1 MRLTLGH
8 SPDSDD
14 AFMFYGLAAGLVD
27 TEGLQFEHILADIQ
41 SLNDWAR
48 EGRIDCTAI
57 SVHAYSYVRERYAIL
72 RHGASIGDGYG
83 PMVVSREPM
92 TLADAAV
99 RGIAVPGLLTSAFLA
114 LSIRLGAPFCHQVL
128 PFDEILPAVASG
140 AVSAGLLIHEGQL
153 THRESGVQLIEDL
166 GAWWKTDTGLPL
178 PLGVNTIRRELPTD
192 VQVRA
197 SRVLRR
203 SIEYGLA
210 HRSPALSHAMQ
221 YARGLETQ
229 VADRF
234 VGMYVNEL
242 TVEMGEQGMEAI
254 RLLLAR
260 GTAAGLVPD
269 AGDIDFVE

>member
-27 TEGLQFEHILADIQ
+27 TEGLEFEHILADIQ

-57 SVHAYSYVRERYAIL
+57 SVHAYSHVRERYAIL

-83 PMVVSREPM
+83 PMVVSRVPM
-92 TLADAAV
+92 TLAQAAAC
-99 RGIAVPGLLTSAFLA
+99 GIAVPGLLTSAFLA
-114 LSIRLGAPFCHQVL
+114 LSIRLGAPFRHQVM
-128 PFDEILPAVASG
+128 PFDTILPAVASG
-140 AVSAGLLIHEGQL
+140 AAPAGLLIHEGQL
-153 THRESGVQLIEDL
+153 THAESGVQLIEDL
-166 GAWWKTDTGLPL
+166 GAWWKVDTGLPL
-178 PLGVNTIRRELPTD
+178 PLGVNTIRRALPMD
-192 VQVRA
+192 VQARA

-210 HRSPALSHAMQ
+210 HRALALDHAMQ

-234 VGMYVNEL
+234 VGMYVNDL
-242 TVEMGEQGMEAI
+242 TVEMGERGMEAI
-254 RLLLAR
+254 RLLLER
-260 GTAAGLVPD
+260 GAAAGLVPD
-269 AGDIDFVE
+269 AGEIDFVE